1 MKCPKCGRFMERL
14 VTASEELVYDSNDE
28 TIRKTTTEIYEQC
41 KRERCGYSET
51 INVEVKEEKLPFQV
65 VH

>member
-1 MKCPKCGRFMERL
+1 MERL

-28 TIRKTTTEIYEQC
+28 TIRKTTTEIYERCQ
-41 KRERCGYSET
+41 REQCGYSET
-51 INVEVKEEKLPFQV
+51 IKMEVKEEKLPFQM